1 MVGAQL
7 TYSMLVGGLDFS
19 VYRTG
24 AATIFGSDGVRAD
37 LYDRDLV
44 PLGGGFLPFT
54 YPPFAALI
62 LLPFAFIP
70 MWLGQAIMLA
80 FSVAVAWWFAAIV
93 YDYVN
98 HRGRRIP
105 FQDKLGRTTTIAV
118 LTAVILLSG
127 PWRRG
132 IGLVQI
138 NPLIMLLVLGD
149 LLRPATRLP
158 RGFFIGIAG
167 GIKLTPLVFGLIPLM
182 RKDVK
187 GVLTLGAS
195 FLGTIALGFLLLP
208 HQAVQFW
215 TSAVSDPTRVG
226 NINYPD
232 NISVQ
237 GWLMHLTLEGYHA
250 QMPTALL
257 SGLHWLL
264 IAVLLVGTAA
274 VIPVLDR
281 RGMRLSVIGLTA
293 FLMLEMSPISW
304 SHHNTWLPLIVAA
317 FLVDALPWAFR
328 ERDWRRTAAQVLAW
342 AAFVGLYYS
351 PLWLAA
357 TVAGTTE
364 NLDYVSRPAQIAA
377 GLPMLAHY
385 LLVLLWITQ
394 IWRHRHDPCPPGN
407 DLRDLW
413 SGWRVVERCSHSLS
427 CQPLHRRELAGGY
440 PQISDVGSPRP
451 VPGGTV
457 VPWTGSASSP
467 PMTCTSS
474 PGCAA
479 RENPNTRCAAGTG

>member
-1 MVGAQL
+1 MSSPAASSSPQPSRRDRDAAVPEPSRAWQIGAWVVVVAAVGAQL
-7 TYSMLVGGLDFS
+7 ISSMLVGGLDFS

-24 AATIFGSDGVRAD
+24 AATIFGNDGVRAD

-105 FQDKLGRTTTIAV
+105 FQDKLGRTTTIAL

-208 HQAVQFW
+208 HQAMQFW

-304 SHHNTWLPLIVAA
+304 SHHNTWLPLIAAA

-342 AAFVGLYYS
+342 VAFVGLYYS

-394 IWRHRHDPCPPGN
+394 IWRHRHDPLPG
-407 DLRDLW
+407 D
-413 SGWRVVERCSHSLS
+413 
-427 CQPLHRRELAGGY
+427 
-440 PQISDVGSPRP
+440 
-451 VPGGTV
+451 PG
-457 VPWTGSASSP
+457 PDA
-467 PMTCTSS
+467 
-474 PGCAA
+474 AA
-479 RENPNTRCAAGTG
+479 RPDAAAPRTLPS